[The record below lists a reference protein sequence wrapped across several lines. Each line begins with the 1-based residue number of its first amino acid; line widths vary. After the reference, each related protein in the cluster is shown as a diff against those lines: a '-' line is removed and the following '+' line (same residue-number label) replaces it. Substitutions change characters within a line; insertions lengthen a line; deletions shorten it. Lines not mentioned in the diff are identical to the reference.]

1 MKSSRFKP
9 DLAEHLRADIDALM
23 DVSQTCGSWDP
34 NRDAK
39 LQKLT
44 QLLVKKHAGQ
54 KVLVFS
60 QFADTVEYL
69 ARQLAKSGIP
79 SVGAATGDTDNPTRL
94 AWRFSPDSNKQRA
107 HIPPADELRV
117 LLATDVLSEGQNLQ
131 DAAVVV
137 NYDLPWAIIRLV
149 QRAGRVDR
157 IGQKA
162 EVISCYS
169 FLPAD
174 GVERIIRL
182 RARVRQRLRENAE
195 VVGTDEAFFE
205 GDLTQHT
212 IRDLFT
218 EKSGILDD
226 EPDADVD
233 LGSRAY
239 QIWKNAIER
248 DPSLKQK
255 IEDLPDVVY
264 STRSHTP
271 TEAQPEGVLVYLKTA
286 EGNDALAWV
295 DQSGRSITESQFAI
309 LKAAECEPDTPALP
323 RLDKHHDLVAQGVEL
338 IAAEEIRIGGQLGRP
353 SGARF
358 RVYERLKRYADDTRG
373 TLFQSQ
379 QLLRAIEATYNHPLR
394 QVAIDLLNRLL
405 RAGISDE
412 DLAARV
418 LELHEDGRLC
428 IIHEAEET
436 QEPKIICSLGLRGG
450 AP

>member
-1 MKSSRFKP
+1 MLVVPAGR
-9 DLAEHLRADIDALM
+9 RCGAD
-23 DVSQTCGSWDP
+23 
-34 NRDAK
+34 
-39 LQKLT
+39 
-44 QLLVKKHAGQ
+44 H
-54 KVLVFS
+54 
-60 QFADTVEYL
+60 
-69 ARQLAKSGIP
+69 
-79 SVGAATGDTDNPTRL
+79 
-94 AWRFSPDSNKQRA
+94 
-107 HIPPADELRV
+107 PPAC
-117 LLATDVLSEGQNLQ
+117 A
-131 DAAVVV
+131 
-137 NYDLPWAIIRLV
+137 
-149 QRAGRVDR
+149 
-157 IGQKA
+157 
-162 EVISCYS
+162 
-169 FLPAD
+169 
-174 GVERIIRL
+174 
-182 RARVRQRLRENAE
+182 RQRLRENAE

-233 LGSRAY
+233 LGSQAY

-248 DPSLKQK
+248 DPSLEKA
-255 IEDLPDVVY
+255 IPDLPDVVY
-264 STRSHTP
+264 STRSHMP

-379 QLLRAIEATYNHPLR
+379 QLLRAIEDIYNHPLR
-394 QVAIDLLNRLL
+394 QVAIDLLNRLM

-412 DLAARV
+412 DLAVRV

-428 IIHEAEET
+428 IIHEVEET